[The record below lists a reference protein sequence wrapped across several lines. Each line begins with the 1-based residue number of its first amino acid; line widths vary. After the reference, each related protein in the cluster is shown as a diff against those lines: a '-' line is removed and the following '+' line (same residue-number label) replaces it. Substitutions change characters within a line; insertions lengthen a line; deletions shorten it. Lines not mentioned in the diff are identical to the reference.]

1 MTHSTQPAS
10 ESAASASTTAPCT
23 SGASGRARHGVLLV
37 TTGSPAAPTAE
48 AVRDYLG
55 AFLSDKR
62 ICDMPSWQWMPVLHG
77 IILPRRS
84 PKSAELYKEI
94 WMGEGSPLTV
104 YTERQR
110 AGIEAGLRAAGRDDV
125 PVVSAF
131 RYGEPSIEA
140 GLTRLLDQRGIDRL
154 IVLPVYPQ
162 YASVT
167 NGTMAQEVLRLLSTR
182 KRIPGIDFIDSFCN
196 DPAYLDALAA
206 NVAAHWSYVDD
217 GRHRLVFT
225 YHSTLVADTQAGD
238 VYRDQAE
245 ATARQVAARLGI
257 PEAGWCVGYQ
267 SVFDKRP
274 WLGPLTATDILPQLA
289 EQGVTNVAV
298 CAPGFTCECLETH
311 NDIDVEQ
318 RGIFER
324 LVPQGSFTYVPC
336 LNDAPDF
343 LQALTNLVLRHII
356 DPA

>member
-1 MTHSTQPAS
+1 MTSPSAPLDPDASPADS
-10 ESAASASTTAPCT
+10 VAPTTAD
-23 SGASGRARHGVLLV
+23 AIRVRHGVLLV

-48 AVRDYLG
+48 AVHDYLE

-62 ICDMPSWQWMPVLHG
+62 ICDMPSLLWMPVLHG

-84 PKSAELYKEI
+84 PKSAKLYEEV

-110 AGIEAGLRAAGRDDV
+110 AGIEAGLRVAGHDDV

-140 GLTRLLDQRGIDRL
+140 GLARLLDKERVDRL

-182 KRIPGIDFIDSFCN
+182 KRIPGIDFVESFCN
-196 DPAYLDALAA
+196 DPAYLDALADTIA
-206 NVAAHWSYVDD
+206 SRWSYVDD
-217 GRHRLVFT
+217 GHHKLVFT
-225 YHSTLVADTQAGD
+225 YHSTLVADMEAGD

-274 WLGPLTATDILPQLA
+274 WLGPLTATDVLPQLA
-289 EQGVTNVAV
+289 EQGVTDVAV

-318 RGIFER
+318 RGVFER
-324 LVPQGSFTYVPC
+324 LVPQGSFTYIPC
-336 LNDAPDF
+336 LNDDPNF
-343 LQALTNLVLRHII
+343 LRALTNLVVRHII
-356 DPA
+356 EPA